1 MKGILGRKAG
11 MTQVF
16 TKEGKVIPVTVIE
29 VEPNVV
35 TQVKTKETDGYE
47 AIQLGIVDRKE
58 KNATKASVGHAKK
71 ANTNPKRFLKEI
83 RDVNVT
89 EYALGQTLTASVFEP
104 GEMVDVTGTSKGK
117 GFQGVIKRHGQSEG
131 PKTHGSRYHRRPGSM
146 GTMRP
151 MRVLKGKKL
160 AGHMGSETVTVQNL
174 EIIEVNEAENY
185 ILVSGNVPGPKNS
198 LVLIRTAIKGGKAN
212 PKEIVSFVEATQ
224 EVIDSSTEVEPTVVE
239 ESVETTVEETE
250 TVSDT
255 PETVEETVEE
265 HAEAPAEETTN
276 EDTNEQEK
284 EQAAA

>member
-89 EYALGQTLTASVFEP
+89 DYALGQTLTASVFEP

-151 MRVLKGKKL
+151 MRVLKVKKL

-174 EIIEVNEAENY
+174 EIIEVNETENY

-198 LVLIRTAIKGGKAN
+198 LVLIRTAIKGGKVN
-212 PKEIVSFVEATQ
+212 PKEIVSFVETA
-224 EVIDSSTEVEPTVVE
+224 EEIIDSSTEVEPTVVE
-239 ESVETTVEETE
+239 EPATETTVDAEK
-250 TVSDT
+250 VNDT
-255 PETVEETVEE
+255 PEVVEEETP
-265 HAEAPAEETTN
+265 APAEEAKN
-276 EDTNEQEK
+276 EDTNEQE
-284 EQAAA
+284 EGQATA